1 MLKNNSVFKSK
12 EQRFKDLNSFN
23 PGPGAYYDGE

>member
-12 EQRFKDLNSFN
+12 DPRFKDPKLPA

>member
-12 EQRFKDLNSFN
+12 DPRFRDEKKAA
-23 PGPGAYYDGE
+23 PGPGAYYDG